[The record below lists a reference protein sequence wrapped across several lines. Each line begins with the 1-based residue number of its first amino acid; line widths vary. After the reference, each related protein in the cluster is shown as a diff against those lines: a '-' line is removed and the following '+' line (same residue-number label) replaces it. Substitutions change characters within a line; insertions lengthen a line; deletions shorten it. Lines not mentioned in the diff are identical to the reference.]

1 MWSAVFWIVC
11 RHQKKKV
18 VKCFAVG
25 ELDAP
30 CDGWDD
36 EPNKQETLT
45 HNGHP
50 YTPLLNEKC
59 PECRWEAL
67 LDAMEERERRDRE
80 RRDRERRDREK
91 GGGTN
96 GINGTHGTN
105 KTRWPVA
112 R

>member
-30 CDGWDD
+30 CDNWDD

-45 HNGHP
+45 HNGRP
-50 YTPLLNEKC
+50 YTPALNEKC

-67 LDAMEERERRDRE
+67 LDAMEEKERRDRE
-80 RRDRERRDREK
+80 RRDRKK

-96 GINGTHGTN
+96 GINRTHGTN
-105 KTRWPVA
+105 KTHWPVA